1 LCHNKKGNKLSVLIV
16 TDSYS
21 SDKLTQNTTYFAVF
35 RKPIQ
40 LSVAS
45 FLAST
50 FFSKTKNVLPLV
62 AIFGQEKIGC
72 LQEKLSTTI
81 WASHVKKN

>member
-1 LCHNKKGNKLSVLIV
+1 MKL
-16 TDSYS
+16 
-21 SDKLTQNTTYFAVF
+21 
-35 RKPIQ
+35 IQ

-50 FFSKTKNVLPLV
+50 FFSKPKNVLPLV